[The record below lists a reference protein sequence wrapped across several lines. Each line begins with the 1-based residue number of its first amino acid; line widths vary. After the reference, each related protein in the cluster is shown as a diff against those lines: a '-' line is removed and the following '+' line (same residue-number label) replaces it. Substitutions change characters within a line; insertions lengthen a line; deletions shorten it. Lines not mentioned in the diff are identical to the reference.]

1 MDAFGLLSVSDIKRK
16 VWIEHHLDSDRTGN
30 KRMYRWIMDN
40 WISIYLFRYSS
51 IIFLEGLQGSAAAA
65 CSITAGCVR
74 PLQGDMAATAAL
86 HSSAVLQW
94 AALDPAKHL
103 HSRSRFKMET
113 FTEVHHWLH
122 HIINALRLLLKL
134 QKFAKPWTNGFLG
147 WWKSGYLECVSC
159 KHTFILHC
167 ADIRAVHTILY
178 IPSYHHQPQHNQFLQ
193 HGGN

>member
-1 MDAFGLLSVSDIKRK
+1 
-16 VWIEHHLDSDRTGN
+16 
-30 KRMYRWIMDN
+30 MDN
-40 WISIYLFRYSS
+40 GYLSIYLS
-51 IIFLEGLQGSAAAA
+51 ITTFKHYISGMTPRFGCCTAA
-65 CSITAGCVR
+65 CSMTAGCVLL
-74 PLQGDMAATAAL
+74 LQLLQHCTA
-86 HSSAVLQW
+86 LQW

-113 FTEVHHWLH
+113 FTEVHH
-122 HIINALRLLLKL
+122 IINALRLLL
-134 QKFAKPWTNGFLG
+134 QRHKFAEPWTNGFLG

-159 KHTFILHC
+159 KHTFTLDC

>member
-1 MDAFGLLSVSDIKRK
+1 
-16 VWIEHHLDSDRTGN
+16 
-30 KRMYRWIMDN
+30 MDN
-40 WISIYLFRYSS
+40 GYLSIYLS
-51 IIFLEGLQGSAAAA
+51 ITTFKHYISGMTPWFGCCTAA
-65 CSITAGCVR
+65 CSMTAGCVLL
-74 PLQGDMAATAAL
+74 LQLLQHCTA
-86 HSSAVLQW
+86 LQW

-113 FTEVHHWLH
+113 FTEVHH
-122 HIINALRLLLKL
+122 IINALRLLL
-134 QKFAKPWTNGFLG
+134 QRHKFAEPWTNGFLG

-159 KHTFILHC
+159 KHTFTLDC